1 MTNLNYDPSAQFDVT
16 TTDLVYLELPGAT
29 LGATVYLPQGPG
41 PFPGLL
47 DIYGGAW
54 NFGQRSGDEPMLRAL
69 AASGIVAVAID
80 YRKAPAHP
88 YPAQVLDANFAT
100 RWFKARAADFNVA
113 PESIGGIGC
122 SSGGHTIML
131 SGLRPHDA
139 RYSALPLEGA
149 ENVDASFRY
158 LLCCWPVS
166 DPHARYLYARSAP
179 DERLVASSEN
189 YFQTEAAMH
198 EGNPQEVVERGEAQA
213 LPPMLVIQ
221 GTNDGNVP
229 LSIPQRFEE
238 TYRNAGGSVEV
249 EYFPGMAHGFGNQPF
264 PESQR
269 AIESMKAFI
278 ARQLATTTAAV

>member
-1 MTNLNYDPSAQFDVT
+1 MTDLNYDPSAQFNVT
-16 TTDLVYLELPGAT
+16 TTDLVYLELPGMAP
-29 LGATVYLPQGPG
+29 GATVYLPQGPG

-54 NFGQRSGDEPMLRAL
+54 NFGQRSGDEPMLLAL
-69 AASGIVAVAID
+69 ASSGIVAVAID

-100 RWFKARAADFNVA
+100 RWFKARAADFNIA
-113 PESIGGIGC
+113 AESIGGMGC

-131 SGLRPHDA
+131 NGLRPHDA
-139 RYSALPLEGA
+139 RYNAFPLEGG
-149 ENVDASFRY
+149 EKVDATFRY

-198 EGNPQEVVERGEAQA
+198 EGNPQEIVERGEAQA

-229 LSIPQRFEE
+229 LSLPQRFEE
-238 TYRNAGGSVEV
+238 VYRSRGGNIEV
-249 EYFPGMAHGFGNQPF
+249 EYFPGMPHGFGNQPH
-264 PESQR
+264 PESER
-269 AIESMKAFI
+269 AIELMKGFI
-278 ARQLATTTAAV
+278 ARQLSPTAAAV